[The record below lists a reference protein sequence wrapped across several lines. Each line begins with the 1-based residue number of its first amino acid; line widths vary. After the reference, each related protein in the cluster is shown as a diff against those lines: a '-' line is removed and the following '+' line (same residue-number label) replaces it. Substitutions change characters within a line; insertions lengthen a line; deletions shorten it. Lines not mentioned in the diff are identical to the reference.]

1 MTTFRSEDAFV
12 GFIAGALVLPWIGW
26 TLFRGLS
33 GGRLPIGRSYVER
46 PERPGPFWALFGLYT
61 ASAVMAAV
69 ICLDLLFGL
78 RL

>member
-12 GFIAGALVLPWIGW
+12 GFIAGAIVLPWIGW
-26 TLFRGLS
+26 TLFRGLRAS
-33 GGRLPIGRSYVER
+33 RLPIGRAYVER
-46 PERPGPFWALFGLYT
+46 AERPAPFWFLFGLYA